1 MLRLLAKKGAMM
13 KTIFAILPLCLL
25 GCSQPTPTNSQA
37 NALPKSEVKNE
48 ILPKPLTSNSYV
60 LAEPLAGKKVKIS
73 ITAKDK
79 SLFIVNC
86 NEHIMNAIY
95 DTQKPNALTQMTS
108 DACRSD
114 DVAIP
119 AYATLSFVSDYSNS
133 YDVDGKKIV
142 LPTDKTYYVKVA
154 NINQKDK
161 NYRNVPLSETDITS
175 NEFQLLP

>member
-1 MLRLLAKKGAMM
+1 M
-13 KTIFAILPLCLL
+13 KTIFAVLPLILL
-25 GCSQPTPTNSQA
+25 GCSQPTPVNSQA
-37 NALPKSEVKNE
+37 NALPKAEVKSEV
-48 ILPKPLTSNSYV
+48 LPKPITSNSYV

-73 ITAKDK
+73 IMARDK

-108 DACRSD
+108 NACRSD
-114 DVAIP
+114 DVVIP
-119 AYATLSFVSDYSNS
+119 AYATLSFVSDYSDS

-175 NEFQLLP
+175 NEFKLLP